1 MFYLSA
7 GDCLSI
13 HRDIQDVDH
22 FSFPIAVH
30 VDPLATY
37 AWNAL
42 VSGKKRW
49 ALFPPTELSGLVK
62 SDLKPKGIGLDGE
75 SVTWFQ
81 KMYPKTKTFEWRSV
95 QKKPPPLDVVQNAG
109 EIMYVPDGWWHAVL
123 NLTHTVAVT
132 QVRPWAFPKIPTNTV
147 CQYKTDTFF
156 YLS

>member
-1 MFYLSA
+1 
-7 GDCLSI
+7 
-13 HRDIQDVDH
+13 
-22 FSFPIAVH
+22 
-30 VDPLATY
+30 
-37 AWNAL
+37 
-42 VSGKKRW
+42 
-49 ALFPPTELSGLVK
+49 VK

-81 KMYPKTKTFEWRSV
+81 KMYPKTKTFEWRSI